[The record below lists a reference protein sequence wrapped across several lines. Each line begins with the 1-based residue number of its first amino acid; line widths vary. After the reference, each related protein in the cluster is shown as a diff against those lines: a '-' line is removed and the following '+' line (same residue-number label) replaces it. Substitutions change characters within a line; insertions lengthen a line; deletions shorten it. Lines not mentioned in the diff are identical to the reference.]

1 MSVEKKS
8 RHSFFILKSKSIFI
22 KEFTLWKLTK
32 PKPTEEKQEGGTA
45 LRYYDPKRR
54 DNPGD
59 FFPMPKAVFRLGLDY
74 GEIALLAFLMY
85 CEDRKTFTCH
95 PSYATIGEAIGMSNN
110 TVKKYVDSLERKGFI
125 YTEPTMVRTR
135 DGRAHNG
142 SLQYT
147 LQPIKPIEEAYFE
160 QQLRQAEAHANF
172 RKAMKKF
179 EKKGGKLD
187 EAVNL

>member
-1 MSVEKKS
+1 M
-8 RHSFFILKSKSIFI
+8 
-22 KEFTLWKLTK
+22 
-32 PKPTEEKQEGGTA
+32 
-45 LRYYDPKRR
+45 RYYDPKRR

-59 FFPMPKAVFRLGLDY
+59 FFPMPKAVFRFGLDY
-74 GEIALLAFLMY
+74 GEIALFAFLMY

-95 PSYATIGEAIGMSNN
+95 PSYATIGSALGMSNN
-110 TVKKYVDSLERKGFI
+110 TVKKYVDSLEKKGFI

-160 QQLRQAEAHANF
+160 KQLREAEARARFNQ
-172 RKAMKKF
+172 AMKKF

-187 EAVNL
+187 EAVNV